1 MSYPAKPKAVY
12 IYPLQI
18 WVVSATIGPILCFL
32 SPGVSD
38 HSGLTPWEL
47 YWADLAFGLIFSF
60 PSFLL
65 LWAGVA
71 YVNRSNRRVLFK
83 KIVVAAWAM
92 MLGIA
97 ALWWVIDWR
106 EPILQEHNLAFIVAY
121 LGPLLMGVF
130 LFRWPKKAGK

>member
-1 MSYPAKPKAVY
+1 MSHPAKPKAVHV
-12 IYPLQI
+12 YPLQI
-18 WVVSATIGPILCFL
+18 WLTSAAIGPILWFL
-32 SPGVSD
+32 SPSVSD
-38 HSGLTPWEL
+38 HSVLTFWEL
-47 YWADLAFGLIFSF
+47 YWVELMFGLIFSF

-92 MLGIA
+92 VLGIA

>member
-1 MSYPAKPKAVY
+1 MSYPVKPRAVY

-18 WVVSATIGPILCFL
+18 WLASATIGPILWFL

-71 YVNRSNRRVLFK
+71 YDNRGTRRVVFK
-83 KIVVAAWAM
+83 KIVVAGWALV
-92 MLGIA
+92 LGITT
-97 ALWWVIDWR
+97 LSGVINWR
-106 EPILQEHNLAFIVAY
+106 EPILQGQNLRFIVAY
-121 LGPLLMGVF
+121 LGPLLAAVF
-130 LFRWPKKAGK
+130 LLRWPKKVEN